1 MDSFRGTIS
10 DLGGPTANLYG
21 TKCSIGSCKKHDCLY
36 PKVCPNLRTDE
47 KLFLELLGEISD
59 LKGVNHLFISSG
71 LRMELLLQTPKLLK
85 QIIRFH
91 TPGALKIAPEHSEED
106 LLFLMHKEPH
116 SLLQEFVARCREIGR
131 KSGKKVLL
139 TPYIITSHPGS
150 TVEHTNNLAKKM
162 KSLGLQIRKFQDF
175 TPTPGTISTAMYV
188 TGHQPGSGKPLFV
201 PRNQAERRD
210 QRQII
215 EREFKLGRKKAGR

>member
-21 TKCSIGSCKKHDCLY
+21 TKCTIGSCKKHDCLY
-36 PKVCPNLRTDE
+36 PKTCPNLHIDE
-47 KLFLELLGEISD
+47 DRFLKLLEEVSGIN
-59 LKGVNHLFISSG
+59 GVNHLFISSG
-71 LRMELLLQTPKLLK
+71 LRMELLLKTPKLLQK
-85 QIIRFH
+85 IIRYH

-106 LLFLMHKEPH
+106 ILVLMHKEPH
-116 SLLQEFVARCREIGR
+116 QLLQKFVKQCRKIARQ
-131 KSGKKVLL
+131 SGTKVVL

-150 TVEHTNNLAKKM
+150 TADHTRKIAGKM
-162 KSLGLQIRKFQDF
+162 KALGLQIRKFQDF

-188 TGHQPGSGKPLFV
+188 TGRRPDSEKPLFV
-201 PRNQAERRD
+201 PRNRSERNS

-215 EREFKLGRKKAGR
+215 EREFRLGRKKGR